1 MNITIPAIR
10 SPTPNINRPT
20 LGWNLSQEIETAK
33 INRGNATI
41 SAAKNIAKPTTP
53 FKKPPSK
60 GIYPRIVVIGEKNE
74 QIEKTIKK

>member
-1 MNITIPAIR
+1 MPAIR
-10 SPTPNINRPT
+10 RPTPNMISPT
-20 LGWNLSQEIETAK
+20 LGWNLSQENETAN

-74 QIEKTIKK
+74 QIDRTIKK